1 MASVELRH
9 LRYLLAVAEH
19 GNFTRAAEELHI
31 SQPTLSQQIKQ
42 LERTVG
48 VQLLD
53 RTGRRVRLT
62 DAGAVYTDHAG
73 RALRDLA
80 AAERAV
86 HDVQNLSRGHLRLGA
101 TPTFTAYLLGPLVAG
116 LHARHPGI
124 GLTLT
129 EMPQDRIEAALL
141 ADDLDLGIAFTG
153 HHLPGVAATALFTE
167 TLTLVTGAP
176 VAAGRGA
183 PLPVQD
189 LTGRQLALLSDDFAT
204 RGHIDAY
211 FSRHRPSRAST
222 VEANSIQALTRSSGA
237 PTWPPSCRTPSPT
250 TTPTSPPSPSNRPC
264 RPAPSLSCTG
274 KAPTSRRRPAPSP
287 GSSTR
292 SSARAATR
300 PPRDPPT
307 RRTGGGPRTGRL
319 HPVPRGARFR
329 VREHRGGTGRCCA
342 VRPGPRDPSVR
353 MELNRGM
360 TAKGLAYAAS
370 RVIPVGP
377 PPQARG
383 RPQGTLG
390 PVPEGRATPAGAG
403 TTRRTGSRR
412 RRRASYPPPA
422 APRTSHRHRRRSPSP
437 SRDRRHPP
445 RTPHA
450 RGHLM
455 ANIELHI
462 ANEMLDRF
470 ETT

>member
-80 AAERAV
+80 AGERAV

-176 VAAGRGA
+176 AAAGRGA

-189 LTGRQLALLSDDFAT
+189 LSGRQLALLSDDFAT

-211 FSRHRPSRAST
+211 FSRHRAVPRIT
-222 VEANSIQALTRSSGA
+222 VEANSIQALTEIVRRTDLATVLPDAITHDHPHLTPVPLEPPLPARTVALLHREGA
-237 PTWPPSCRTPSPT
+237 YLKAAARAFTRLIHEVVRTRGYT
-250 TTPTSPPSPSNRPC
+250 
-264 RPAPSLSCTG
+264 PAP
-274 KAPTSRRRPAPSP
+274 
-287 GSSTR
+287 
-292 SSARAATR
+292 
-300 PPRDPPT
+300 
-307 RRTGGGPRTGRL
+307 
-319 HPVPRGARFR
+319 
-329 VREHRGGTGRCCA
+329 
-342 VRPGPRDPSVR
+342 
-353 MELNRGM
+353 
-360 TAKGLAYAAS
+360 
-370 RVIPVGP
+370 
-377 PPQARG
+377 
-383 RPQGTLG
+383 
-390 PVPEGRATPAGAG
+390 
-403 TTRRTGSRR
+403 
-412 RRRASYPPPA
+412 
-422 APRTSHRHRRRSPSP
+422 
-437 SRDRRHPP
+437 
-445 RTPHA
+445 
-450 RGHLM
+450 
-455 ANIELHI
+455 
-462 ANEMLDRF
+462 
-470 ETT
+470 